1 MRHPDCLGSMRHNY
15 TLKELGPMIRKSL
28 LMLSALMIAAT
39 VMYAQKVMNPDEK
52 KAAKITGFVV
62 DVMCAKGLDVKDR
75 EHSVSCSLM
84 PKCSESG
91 FAVVA
96 KDNLYKLDENGNK
109 LALGI
114 LKETKTKK
122 GLAVSVVG
130 TLKEGVLNV
139 DTMTEVTEK

>member
-1 MRHPDCLGSMRHNY
+1 
-15 TLKELGPMIRKSL
+15 MIRKFL
-28 LMLSALMIAAT
+28 LLLSVLMIAAT
-39 VMYAQKVMNPDEK
+39 LLYAQSVKNPDEK

-62 DVMCAKGLDVKDR
+62 DVKCATGLDVKDR
-75 EHSVSCSLM
+75 EHPVSCSLM
-84 PKCSESG
+84 PNCSASG

-109 LALGI
+109 LALAI

-130 TLKEGVLNV
+130 TLKDGLLYA
-139 DTMTEVTEK
+139 DTMSEVH

>member
-1 MRHPDCLGSMRHNY
+1 MV
-15 TLKELGPMIRKSL
+15 RKSL
-28 LMLSALMIAAT
+28 LLFSVLMFAT
-39 VMYAQKVMNPDEK
+39 TLLYAQRPDEKPNEK

-62 DVMCAKGLDVKDR
+62 DVHCATGLDVKDR
-75 EHSVSCSLM
+75 EHPVSCSLRD
-84 PKCSESG
+84 KCAESG

-109 LALGI
+109 LALAI

-130 TLKEGVLNV
+130 TLKDGILYV
-139 DTMTEVTEK
+139 DTMSEVN

>member
-1 MRHPDCLGSMRHNY
+1 MA
-15 TLKELGPMIRKSL
+15 RKSL
-28 LMLSALMIAAT
+28 ILLSVLMLTAT
-39 VMYAQKVMNPDEK
+39 LLYAQRPVEKPDEK

-62 DVMCAKGLDVKDR
+62 DNMCAKGLDAKDK
-75 EHSVSCSLM
+75 EHTVSCALM

-109 LALGI
+109 LVLAI

-122 GLAVSVVG
+122 GLAVAIVG
-130 TLKEGVLNV
+130 TVKEGVLYV
-139 DTMTEVTEK
+139 DTMSEVQ